1 MKKLQDVNKS
11 LKETVAEL
19 SAENL
24 DLVKKFSKMKDLVL
38 QYEANRVKHFNET
51 EEIIKQLTLEN
62 LNLRKVLTIGKEN

>member
-38 QYEANRVKHFNET
+38 QYEANRVRHFNET